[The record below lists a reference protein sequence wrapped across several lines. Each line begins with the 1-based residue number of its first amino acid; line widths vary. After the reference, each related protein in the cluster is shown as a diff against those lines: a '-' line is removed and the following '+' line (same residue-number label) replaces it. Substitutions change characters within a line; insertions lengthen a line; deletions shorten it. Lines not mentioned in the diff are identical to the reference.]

1 MSDKERELV
10 EYFIKIVEETPSLH
24 EKWINPPIKITTWK
38 HLLEQDKEI
47 ERLNNII
54 NELEKYLIE
63 EIEDYEK
70 QIKYHKKNKDLR
82 SGILDLVGEYEGEKV
97 CFEDTLGKL
106 QELKG
111 DGNNEKI

>member
-1 MSDKERELV
+1 MNKQNEKYKTMLKRKNKEKKIYKDKNASLQLEKQILYKALINRE
-10 EYFIKIVEETPSLH
+10 H
-24 EKWINPPIKITTWK
+24 
-38 HLLEQDKEI
+38 EI

-63 EIEDYEK
+63 EIEDYKK
-70 QIKYHKKNKDLR
+70 QIKYHKKNKDIM

-97 CFEDTLGKL
+97 CFEDMLGKL

-111 DGNNEKI
+111 SDKE